1 MESTSYQADAIS
13 ASPLL
18 RLPFEIRLMIYEYL
32 LLPSKTPSTGNGT
45 SVANLIP
52 DFHTYLSEDTNNDPC
67 TLSVRTMDPWLGV
80 QGPRTWRRRSTYHI
94 RTGPF
99 LTTTT
104 PTTYR
109 VLLSP
114 YTSHLRQTV
123 PSLLSLNRQIHAEAS
138 KILYSTYTFSFHTSI
153 EAAVPFLSDLT
164 PRSRTA
170 LRHLSVTKKALP
182 YSKEFD
188 RAEWA
193 NLFEYLATPPQSA
206 LDGTEIPAPVSLR
219 RLTLNVIAGKPD
231 HGWESIT
238 PILPSDFDTMLRMKN
253 EWLGGSRG
261 GGDFGGM
268 DLEWAE
274 QVMAIKGLE
283 SINVKAIVERCA
295 SPFVPPYSMS
305 SRYDALRASEDR
317 DGPAPLQ
324 TDENIRTTSRN
335 SSISIQLYG
344 AQDVSAAS
352 KPSVDSTQQ
361 NEDQSDRVAS
371 EGSINSR
378 QQHKDEGVRTFTVP
392 VHKAGMSLG
401 QPATIVRRIGK
412 LPCTLLV
419 LSIFGTAA
427 FIIYITFL
435 WFTASGN
442 KTWKYIALSGWMTRS
457 IAIAAVV
464 LRTSSTM
471 QAGVASSML
480 AAIALESTAGV
491 TLPDLVP
498 LSLMRSS
505 SAAPYALLAH
515 TRLGRNR
522 KDWLLIAFAVIISVT
537 TVSLQFTSTILLADV
552 NAGFIPR

>member
-1 MESTSYQADAIS
+1 MESTSYQADALP
-13 ASPLL
+13 APPLL

-32 LLPSKTPSTGNGT
+32 LLPSTTPTTGNGT

-80 QGPRTWRRRSTYHI
+80 QGPRTWRRRSTYHV

-114 YTSHLRQTV
+114 YTSHLRHTV
-123 PSLLSLNRQIHAEAS
+123 PSLLSLNHQIHAEAS

-164 PRSRTA
+164 PRSRAA

-193 NLFEYLATPPQSA
+193 SLCDYLATPPQSA

-219 RLTLNVIAGKPD
+219 SLTLNVISGKPD

-253 EWLGGSRG
+253 EWLGGPLGG

-274 QVMAIKGLE
+274 QIMAIKGLE
-283 SINVKAIVERCA
+283 SINVKAMVERCA
-295 SPFVPPYSMS
+295 NPV
-305 SRYDALRASEDR
+305 SEK
-317 DGPAPLQ
+317 Q
-324 TDENIRTTSRN
+324 
-335 SSISIQLYG
+335 
-344 AQDVSAAS
+344 
-352 KPSVDSTQQ
+352 
-361 NEDQSDRVAS
+361 
-371 EGSINSR
+371 
-378 QQHKDEGVRTFTVP
+378 
-392 VHKAGMSLG
+392 
-401 QPATIVRRIGK
+401 
-412 LPCTLLV
+412 
-419 LSIFGTAA
+419 A
-427 FIIYITFL
+427 F
-435 WFTASGN
+435 W
-442 KTWKYIALSGWMTRS
+442 
-457 IAIAAVV
+457 
-464 LRTSSTM
+464 
-471 QAGVASSML
+471 
-480 AAIALESTAGV
+480 
-491 TLPDLVP
+491 
-498 LSLMRSS
+498 
-505 SAAPYALLAH
+505 
-515 TRLGRNR
+515 
-522 KDWLLIAFAVIISVT
+522 IAFSKSV
-537 TVSLQFTSTILLADV
+537 AEG
-552 NAGFIPR
+552 GFGGVDDEEDGGLGIQTG